1 MDDERDLPREAWS
14 MVSIIL
20 PENGQ
25 QDQKSPLPKII
36 PETHEME
43 GVAPKENLEK
53 GLMGDMEET
62 RTHQSEEPGL
72 LKGPEGE
79 V

>member
-1 MDDERDLPREAWS
+1 MMKETYPGSLVYGQCHSSREGPAR
-14 MVSIIL
+14 
-20 PENGQ
+20 PE
-25 QDQKSPLPKII
+25 KSLANTI
-36 PETHEME
+36 PETGEME
-43 GVAPKENLEK
+43 GMAPKENLEK
-53 GLMGDMEET
+53 GLMGDMGET